1 VLCDSVA
8 GAALRGV
15 MRVQSPDADGT
26 EAQGDPSA
34 DETAADETAAD
45 EMPTDL
51 MNDPDLGDID
61 LGELGISNATATNNT
76 IPDDPELQEALGI
89 TPVDNSTEEAVPEDT
104 GAPADNS
111 TAEATPEEEAAPAA
125 DNSTM
130 EATPEEEA
138 APAADNSTMEAT
150 PEEEAAPA
158 ADNSTMEATPEEEA
172 APAADNSTMEATPEE
187 EGAAGNATEHNGG
200 DVAFENG
207 ETAAP
212 LGTIKEGQALSP
224 EEATK
229 FLTAN
234 GIDESTAKRLIE
246 GVKKHY
252 AEQSG
257 IGSLLSAGGSVASVS
272 NSMLLGAALLAM
284 VAVAR
289 RAD

>member
-158 ADNSTMEATPEEEA
+158 ADNSTMEATPEEE
-172 APAADNSTMEATPEE
+172 
-187 EGAAGNATEHNGG
+187 GAAGNATEHNGG